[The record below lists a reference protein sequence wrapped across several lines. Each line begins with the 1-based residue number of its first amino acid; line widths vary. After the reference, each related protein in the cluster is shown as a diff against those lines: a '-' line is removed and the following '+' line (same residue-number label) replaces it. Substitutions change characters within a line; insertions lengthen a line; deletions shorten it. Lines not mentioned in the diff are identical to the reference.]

1 MAPHE
6 IDAGADRGGQAGG
19 GAPLALSRRIFGG
32 LAGTAV
38 LGLALGGSSGAAPRS
53 GGFPTVPTGEPPA
66 PPAADAARHEVR
78 LDGRSLLVDGRR
90 LALWPGET
98 HYFRLPSPSL
108 WRDVLEKM
116 RAYGYNAV
124 SVPVPWNVHSPAPG
138 RHDFT
143 GVRDLDLFLR
153 TAAACHL
160 YVILRP
166 GPYLGADLDAGG
178 LPGWLTAAEGRA
190 RTTDPAYLRHAD
202 AWLDRVHAI
211 AARHLYTSGGG
222 TVLLYQVEDASGTA
236 DAGAY
241 TAHLRAKARADGID
255 VPLVSGYAGEP
266 AAHGAAGV
274 RRLGLARLAEGAA
287 LPVPLLAF
295 GGTSWGWLAAPG
307 APASYDRGAALDA
320 GRQPGEE
327 LAPTHQIGH
336 LLRHV
341 PDFARLEPAARVR
354 AADER
359 LAVSHLANPD
369 TGTHVYVVRNDSG
382 ADVSAPLPGTGIDAP
397 VTVPA
402 RDARLLVT
410 GLSLG
415 GRRRLAYS
423 TAQPM
428 VFLSTGRADIAV
440 FTGARGHMA
449 HVVLDCPDDLKP
461 YRLDDETAWAYD
473 RGRLHVTAP
482 LGDGGPTRVRIDGG
496 GSGRPLLLLFADDA
510 ASLRLWP
517 CRTPTGPLLVHG
529 PALVRSASVD
539 GGTVRLTGD
548 MTEGTG
554 LEVWGPRGVTE
565 VSWNGTALPVRA
577 GRSGGLTARR
587 PLPGAPQVV
596 LPALGGWR
604 RRTENPESA
613 PGFDDSDWTAAT
625 RTTSF
630 STTPV
635 PDAQPVLFA
644 DDYGYHYGD
653 VWYRGRLT
661 GAAGLTSVSLAYRT
675 GSGGLLMAWLDGE
688 PLGTHRM
695 PPPEENPAGKDTWA
709 ATARFRLPAGLRGRL
724 RDGGR
729 AAPVLSV
736 LVRRTAHAQDAA
748 GRDTHKAA
756 RGLTGAFFQG
766 ASPEV
771 RWRLRGATAPDPVRG
786 PLNNGGL
793 YGERHGW
800 HLPGHDDGGWE
811 ETAFPRGDRRQ
822 GVCWY
827 RTTFRLSVPRDVD
840 ASVGLVLDDDPGRAY
855 RVQIF
860 LNGWNMGEYVN
871 DAGPRQP
878 VPLPGGILRTR
889 GANTLALAV
898 LADGTTPCG
907 PGEVRLTLLGAAA
920 GGVPVTPVDS
930 PGR

>member
-1 MAPHE
+1 M
-6 IDAGADRGGQAGG
+6 
-19 GAPLALSRRIFGG
+19 ALSRRTFGG

-38 LGLALGGSSGAAPRS
+38 LGLALGGSVGGSSGALAGS
-53 GGFPTVPTGEPPA
+53 GASSAVPTGTPPA
-66 PPAADAARHEVR
+66 PPAADGRRHDVR
-78 LDGRSLLVDGRR
+78 FDRHSLLVDGRR
-90 LALWPGET
+90 LVLWPGEM

-116 RAYGYNAV
+116 RAYGFNAV

-153 TAAACHL
+153 TAAECHL

-166 GPYLGADLDAGG
+166 GPYLGAGLDAGG
-178 LPGWLTAAEGRA
+178 LPGWLTAAPDRA

-202 AWLDRVHAI
+202 AWLAGVDAVAV
-211 AARHLYTSGGG
+211 RHLYTRGRG
-222 TVLLYQVEDASGTA
+222 TVLLYQLEDAPDTA
-236 DAGAY
+236 DADAY
-241 TAHLRAKARADGID
+241 AAHLRARVRADGVD
-255 VPLVSGYAGEP
+255 VPLVSGYAEETT
-266 AAHGAAGV
+266 AHGAAGV

-287 LPVPLLAF
+287 LPGALLAF

-307 APASYDRGAALDA
+307 APAAYDRGAALDA
-320 GRQPGEE
+320 GRQPTDE
-327 LAPTHQIGH
+327 LAATHQIGH

-341 PDFARLEPAARVR
+341 PDFARLEQAREVR

-382 ADVSAPLPGTGIDAP
+382 ADVSCPLPGTGIDVP

-402 RDARLLVT
+402 RDAKLLVA
-410 GLSLG
+410 GLPLG
-415 GRRRLAYS
+415 GGRKLAYS

-428 VFLSTGRADIAV
+428 VFLSAGERDIAV
-440 FTGARGHMA
+440 FTGRRGEMA
-449 HVVLDCPDDLKP
+449 HVVLDYPATP
-461 YRLDDETAWAYD
+461 RPWRLDEEAAWAYD
-473 RGRLHVTAP
+473 DRGRLQVTAP
-482 LGDGGPTRVRIDGG
+482 LGDGGLTRVRIDGG
-496 GSGRPLLLLFADDA
+496 GSTRPLLLLFADDET
-510 ASLRLWP
+510 SLRLWP
-517 CRTPTGPLLVHG
+517 CRTPSGPLLVQG
-529 PALVRSASVD
+529 PALLRSASVD

-548 MTEGTG
+548 TTEENG
-554 LEVWGPRGVTE
+554 LEVWGPRGVTD
-565 VSWNGTALPVRA
+565 VTWNGTALPVRA
-577 GRSGGLTARR
+577 SRSGGLTALR
-587 PLPGAPQVV
+587 PLPGVPHVV

-604 RRTENPESA
+604 RRTENPEA
-613 PGFDDSDWTAAT
+613 RPGFDDGDWTAAV
-625 RTTSF
+625 RKTSH

-635 PDAQPVLFA
+635 PRAQPVLFA
-644 DDYGYHYGD
+644 DDYGFHYGD

-661 GAAGLTSVSLAYRT
+661 GAAGLASVSLAYRT

-709 ATARFRLPAGLRGRL
+709 ATARFRLPAGLRERL
-724 RDGGR
+724 RDR
-729 AAPVLSV
+729 PHDTPVLSV
-736 LVRRTAHAQDAA
+736 LVRRTAHGQDGGAR
-748 GRDTHKAA
+748 GSHKAA

-771 RWRLRGATAPDPVRG
+771 RWRLRGAAAPDPVRG

-822 GVCWY
+822 GVTWY

-855 RVQIF
+855 RVQVF

-871 DAGPRQP
+871 DAGPRHP
-878 VPLPGGILRTR
+878 VALPGGILRTR

-920 GGVPVTPVDS
+920 GGVPVTPVES